1 MNWTYTNIYFFKNI
15 SVFHFNWG
23 YATST
28 GRPSKKTEQIK
39 VKIEYLKSTKVVY
52 FRRVGIYG
60 TENKLLMRAFKKWVK
75 TENLFQKS
83 TILGIALDNPQSTPA
98 KDCRYDVCLITDKK
112 RFKDNVEQ
120 RTLGGG
126 TYAVFKVAHIEK
138 VIIDFYMNIAQTI
151 AKNQLNVLSK
161 PIIERYK
168 QNLVDKGYCE
178 ILIPIEQK

>member
-1 MNWTYTNIYFFKNI
+1 M
-15 SVFHFNWG
+15 
-23 YATST
+23 
-28 GRPSKKTEQIK
+28 
-39 VKIEYLKSTKVVY
+39 KIEYLKSTKVVY

-60 TENKLLMRAFKKWVK
+60 TENKLLMQSFKKWVK
-75 TENLFQKS
+75 AEELFQES
-83 TILGIALDNPQSTPA
+83 TILGIALDNPQNTPA

-120 RTLGGG
+120 RTLAGG

-168 QNLVDKGYCE
+168 QNPVDKGYCE

>member
-1 MNWTYTNIYFFKNI
+1 MM
-15 SVFHFNWG
+15 SV
-23 YATST
+23 
-28 GRPSKKTEQIK
+28 
-39 VKIEYLKSTKVVY
+39 
-52 FRRVGIYG
+52 
-60 TENKLLMRAFKKWVK
+60 LLP
-75 TENLFQKS
+75 
-83 TILGIALDNPQSTPA
+83 I
-98 KDCRYDVCLITDKK
+98 KK

-120 RTLGGG
+120 RTLAGG